1 MRSAERK
8 YTVMHLQLQS
18 LMAKDWKARQSVVQ
32 KRQISFWIFRELKPH
47 LSLQN
52 IMKKFISVQGLLMRS
67 MSSLSWKN

>member
-18 LMAKDWKARQSVVQ
+18 LMAKDWKARTIGGAKAANQLLD
-32 KRQISFWIFRELKPH
+32 ISGIKASFVITEY
-47 LSLQN
+47 N
-52 IMKKFISVQGLLMRS
+52 EKFISVQGLLMRS